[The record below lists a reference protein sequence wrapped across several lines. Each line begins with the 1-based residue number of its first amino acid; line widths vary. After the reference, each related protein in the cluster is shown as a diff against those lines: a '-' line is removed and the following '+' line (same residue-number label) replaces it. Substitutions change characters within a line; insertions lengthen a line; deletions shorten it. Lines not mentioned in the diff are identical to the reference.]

1 MKVFEKNCNS
11 EEKRSFTLYN
21 TSSIFGKLTRNEML
35 EVEML
40 VNHTPPAN
48 ALMAIQADSAETWFN
63 KLTTTVKA
71 EVEEI
76 ILSCKVESGIKQ
88 LLYQRKVQDVTAR
101 VKQSVKAKLQLYHQ
115 EWKAKFLNML
125 LNDLS
130 PEDQENL
137 KRSD

>member
-1 MKVFEKNCNS
+1 
-11 EEKRSFTLYN
+11 
-21 TSSIFGKLTRNEML
+21 ML

-40 VNHTPPAN
+40 VNHTPPATAVIIAN